1 MPKKTH
7 GRPLSATRWRER
19 TPRAAGRAGHA
30 VDAVDTAVAVSV
42 ELKRKKSFERR
53 WCTASGDNRYPSMA
67 FERWWLSAT
76 LSSHG
81 GDPLLPELRA
91 ENEVLSSDLQA
102 VGFLP
107 HEAQQLVQRLHS
119 ASAGLAR
126 HLRDAKMPSDEHVEV
141 EFSDQGEVL
150 LRSAGASVRLA
161 AAAYQKLQKL
171 YQMHC
176 KKDTEDFKRAAL
188 VVALRYQSLGGTG
201 FQLALPVSAWQ
212 VLEEDFEVEA
222 ECFASPFNCWFPSYC
237 SAFPDSRL
245 PALMLATLGISF
257 VPGARPFRGSVS
269 PRSLSSREAF
279 PWDAEGNAKAERAW
293 ASLQKSY
300 PNAVATGEYFG
311 GECSKGTI
319 ISRYER
325 LGQILGT
332 DIALQMVEKEPI
344 LLLIDPSMQERSF
357 RYLTNLEEESQKG
370 LALETVQKNPRLLT
384 VPDFEYER
392 TKPSLASLSNT
403 ASAIDF
409 LRPLGEVGLAVV
421 IFSSFVAL

>member
-42 ELKRKKSFERR
+42 ELKRKKSFESLKQKLRR

-237 SAFPDSRL
+237 SAFPDSRRTKTRGEFARTPYLPDCAMNGLSSLNLARPRAVACSGRL

-319 ISRYER
+319 ISRY
-325 LGQILGT
+325 
-332 DIALQMVEKEPI
+332 
-344 LLLIDPSMQERSF
+344 
-357 RYLTNLEEESQKG
+357 
-370 LALETVQKNPRLLT
+370 
-384 VPDFEYER
+384 
-392 TKPSLASLSNT
+392 
-403 ASAIDF
+403 
-409 LRPLGEVGLAVV
+409 
-421 IFSSFVAL
+421 